1 MILIFLL
8 LSNKK
13 KQEKDY
19 FTCIIPI
26 KNINFEFTYTTMELK
41 KILEEESKE
50 AWEKYI
56 PTLSIDCVIF
66 SFHENTLKVL
76 TIKLKGL
83 SEFGLPGGYVKKE
96 ENVDEAVNRIL
107 KDRTGTENIYLQQF
121 NTFGNLNRS
130 ESTFEEFD
138 DSLWNKQRF
147 VSIGYYALSEYA
159 NVKLIIDQYSDAC
172 EWKPIDE
179 LPEFMMDH
187 RTIIDKALLTVREQ
201 LNNHP
206 IGYNL
211 LPEKF
216 TMPELQ
222 KLYEAILGKKLNRGN
237 FYRKMLRYDILTKLD
252 ESRKGGAH
260 KAPDLY
266 SFDLE
271 KYNIALKDGLKG
283 VW

>member
-1 MILIFLL
+1 
-8 LSNKK
+8 
-13 KQEKDY
+13 
-19 FTCIIPI
+19 
-26 KNINFEFTYTTMELK
+26 MELK
-41 KILEEESKE
+41 KLIESQSEE
-50 AWEKYI
+50 AWKKYI

-66 SFHENTLKVL
+66 SFHENVLQVL
-76 TIKLKGL
+76 TVKMKDQDLW
-83 SEFGLPGGYVKKE
+83 GLPGGYVKKE
-96 ENVDEAVNRIL
+96 ENVDDAATRIL

-121 NTFGNLNRS
+121 YTFGNLKRS
-130 ESTFEEFD
+130 ESAFEAYD
-138 DSLWNKQRF
+138 DNIWNKQRF
-147 VSIGYYALSEYA
+147 VSIGYYALAEYSK
-159 NVKLIIDQYSDAC
+159 VSLILDQYSSAC
-172 EWKPIDE
+172 EWKAIED
-179 LPEFMMDH
+179 LPLFMMDH
-187 RTIIDKALLTVREQ
+187 RTIFDKALLTLREQ

-237 FYRKMLRYDILTKLD
+237 FYRKILRYDILTKLD

-271 KYNIALKDGLKG
+271 KYDNALKEGLKG
-283 VW
+283 SW

>member
-1 MILIFLL
+1 M
-8 LSNKK
+8 
-13 KQEKDY
+13 
-19 FTCIIPI
+19 
-26 KNINFEFTYTTMELK
+26 EFK
-41 KILEEESKE
+41 RILEEQSDA

-66 SFHENTLKVL
+66 SFHETELKVL
-76 TIKLKGL
+76 AVKMKDQDLW
-83 SEFGLPGGYVKKE
+83 GLPGGYVQKE
-96 ENVDEAVNRIL
+96 ENVDDAAIRIL

-121 NTFGNLNRS
+121 YTFGNLKRS
-130 ESTFEEFD
+130 ESAFED
-138 DSLWNKQRF
+138 YADSLWNKQRF
-147 VSIGYYALSEYA
+147 VSIGYYALAEYSQ
-159 NVKLIIDQYSDAC
+159 VSLVIDEYSSAC
-172 EWKPIDE
+172 EWKSIED
-179 LPEFMMDH
+179 LPVFMMDH
-187 RTIIDKALLTVREQ
+187 RTIFDKALLTLREQ

-222 KLYEAILGKKLNRGN
+222 KLYEIILGKKLNRGN
-237 FYRKMLRYDILTKLD
+237 FYRKILRYDILTKLD

-271 KYNIALKDGLKG
+271 KYNIALKEGLKG
-283 VW
+283 SW